1 MITELEHRIRERAH
15 TIWEREGRPAD
26 RAEVHWSLAI
36 AEIAAEAPKPAAPT
50 PAAAKKAPA
59 KPRAKVAAAAAPKV
73 EKAEK
78 AEKAPKAKPAP
89 KPTAA
94 KA

>member
-26 RAEVHWSLAI
+26 RAEVHWSLAR
-36 AEIAAEAPKPAAPT
+36 AEIAAEPPKPAAPT
-50 PAAAKKAPA
+50 TAAPKKAPA
-59 KPRAKVAAAAAPKV
+59 KPRAKAAAAAATKV
-73 EKAEK
+73 EK

-89 KPTAA
+89 KPGVA